1 MKKNKELRKAET
13 DKKNNPFG
21 KNDAKDAKKD
31 AKAEQNAPKAD
42 KTPNRQQREQN
53 GQQMEQNGQQ
63 MESQPKP
70 REQRKQT
77 EPNQQQRNQQQ
88 TEQRRQPKEQ
98 PSREQRMEQREQPNE
113 QRQPNEEQK
122 NGEYRPERYK
132 PKEQTEQPQQSA
144 PTEPHFTP
152 DKVSEV
158 LQILHEYKDGKTS
171 VDMKATENQEWW
183 RLRHWN
189 VIQGKT
195 EAGKAKVDVGS
206 AWAVNSILNK
216 HADLMDS
223 FPKANVLAREADDE
237 EEAQIL
243 SKILPAIEE
252 HTDAEQVYNTAGYD
266 FLIDGTAITS
276 VLWDPMAHDG
286 MGDIKKT
293 NVDIHNV
300 FWQPGIEDI
309 QQSKYFFDV
318 SVADVNDVKLQYPE
332 IADKIGGGKQGF
344 ITEYIHDDNINHQ
357 NDIEIINC
365 YYKKLEMRPVLINID
380 HQTVARH
387 LVPREILHMAI
398 IIGDQCVFCSED
410 YPEYQDG
417 FYKHGKYPYVF
428 RRCFPVKDSP
438 CGFSYLD
445 IMKYPQRD
453 IDKLDQA
460 IIKNTMMK
468 AKPRWWVKKNADI
481 NKEAFAD
488 WDEEIVEVG
497 SGDLG
502 SAVQQMDVDTIPS
515 IVETHLEAK
524 IDELKEISGNRD
536 FSQGSTASGVTA
548 ASAIAALQEAGS
560 KLSRDIN
567 KAMYRGSREE
577 YYLEIE
583 LIRQFYTEPRTFRVD
598 DGTGRYEYMDYSNV
612 NIAPQDIT
620 TPEGT
625 RHKKSIFDL
634 EVSAE
639 KQSPFSRASQNE
651 TAKEL
656 YQMGLFAP
664 DNATPALVCLD
675 MMEFEG
681 KEKIKQQIQQNDTFM
696 QQFQQMQQL
705 IIQLSP
711 EAAVQMGLIDPNQ
724 IMMAQNANNGV
735 TRVSE
740 EESAEDRAA
749 KKTTNTDRLDRA
761 REKARSAS
769 EVK

>member
-1 MKKNKELRKAET
+1 MRKNKELRKAET
-13 DKKNNPFG
+13 DKKNNQFG
-21 KNDAKDAKKD
+21 QKEQRNQQTAQNDR
-31 AKAEQNAPKAD
+31 KAEQ
-42 KTPNRQQREQN
+42 TPNRQPREQN
-53 GQQMEQNGQQ
+53 RQQ
-63 MESQPKP
+63 MESQPK
-70 REQRKQT
+70 QRQQT
-77 EPNQQQRNQQQ
+77 EPNRQQKEQTNREQQ
-88 TEQRRQPKEQ
+88 T
-98 PSREQRMEQREQPNE
+98 E
-113 QRQPNEEQK
+113 QRQPNEQREQQ
-122 NGEYRPERYK
+122 NGEYRPERYR

-158 LQILHEYKDGKTS
+158 LQILHEYKDGKTT

-195 EAGKAKVDVGS
+195 EAGKAKIEVGS

-216 HADLMDS
+216 HADFMDS

-318 SVADVNDVKLQYPE
+318 SVADVNDVKLQYPD
-332 IADKIGGGKQGF
+332 IADRIGGGKQGF

-380 HQTVARH
+380 PQTVAQH

-398 IIGDQCVFCSED
+398 IIDDQCVFCSED
-410 YPEYQDG
+410 NPEYQDG

-428 RRCFPVKDSP
+428 RKCFPVKDSP
-438 CGFSYLD
+438 CGFGYLD

-460 IIKNTMMK
+460 IMKNTMMK

-488 WDEEIVEVG
+488 WNEEIVEVG

-502 SAVQQMDVDTIPS
+502 SAVQQMDVDTLPA

-583 LIRQFYTEPRTFRVD
+583 LIRQFYTEPRTFRID

-664 DNATPALVCLD
+664 DNATSALVCLD

-711 EAAVQMGLIDPNQ
+711 EAAVQMGLVDPNQ
-724 IMMAQNANNGV
+724 VMMAQNANNGALG
-735 TRVSE
+735 VSE
-740 EESAEDRAA
+740 EGSAEDRAA

-761 REKARSAS
+761 RETARSAS

>member
-1 MKKNKELRKAET
+1 MKKNKELRTAEI
-13 DKKNNPFG
+13 DKKNNQFG
-21 KNDAKDAKKD
+21 QKDAKDAKKD
-31 AKAEQNAPKAD
+31 AKVEQ
-42 KTPNRQQREQN
+42 TQNR
-53 GQQMEQNGQQ
+53 QQMEQNGQQ
-63 MESQPKP
+63 RESQPKP

-77 EPNQQQRNQQQ
+77 EPRRQQMNPQQ
-88 TEQRRQPKEQ
+88 TEPRRQQKEQ
-98 PSREQRMEQREQPNE
+98 PSREQQRG
-113 QRQPNEEQK
+113 QRQPNEQ

-158 LQILHEYKDGKTS
+158 LQILREYKDGKTT

-266 FLIDGTAITS
+266 FLIDGTAITA

-380 HQTVARH
+380 PQTVARH

-410 YPEYQDG
+410 SPEYQDG

-428 RRCFPVKDSP
+428 RKCFPVKDSP

-583 LIRQFYTEPRTFRVD
+583 LIRQFYTEPRTFRID

-620 TPEGT
+620 TPEGI

-705 IIQLSP
+705 VIQLSP

-724 IMMAQNANNGV
+724 IMMAKNANNGS
-735 TRVSE
+735 TGVSE
-740 EESAEDRAA
+740 EGSAEDRAA

>member
-13 DKKNNPFG
+13 DKKNNQFG
-21 KNDAKDAKKD
+21 QKEQKNQQTAP
-31 AKAEQNAPKAD
+31 NAPKAEQ
-42 KTPNRQQREQN
+42 TPNRPQSGQSRQQR
-53 GQQMEQNGQQ
+53 
-63 MESQPKP
+63 ESQPKP
-70 REQRKQT
+70 REDR
-77 EPNQQQRNQQQ
+77 QQ
-88 TEQRRQPKEQ
+88 TEQNRQQ
-98 PSREQRMEQREQPNE
+98 REQTNREQKTEPNRQPNE
-113 QRQPNEEQK
+113 QREQQ

-132 PKEQTEQPQQSA
+132 PKEQTEQTEPQQSA

-158 LQILHEYKDGKTS
+158 LQILHEYKDGKTT

-195 EAGKAKVDVGS
+195 EAGKAKVEVGS

-216 HADLMDS
+216 HADFMDS

-318 SVADVNDVKLQYPE
+318 SVADVNDVKLQYPD
-332 IADKIGGGKQGF
+332 IADRIGGGKQGF

-380 HQTVARH
+380 PQTVAQH

-410 YPEYQDG
+410 NPEYQDG

-428 RRCFPVKDSP
+428 RKCFPVKDSP
-438 CGFSYLD
+438 CGFGYLD

-460 IIKNTMMK
+460 IMKNTMMK
-468 AKPRWWVKKNADI
+468 AKPRWWAKKNADI

-488 WDEEIVEVG
+488 WNEEIVEVG

-502 SAVQQMDVDTIPS
+502 SAVQQMGVDTLPA

-598 DGTGRYEYMDYSNV
+598 DGSGRYEYMDYSSV

-664 DNATPALVCLD
+664 DNATSALVCLD

-711 EAAVQMGLIDPNQ
+711 EAAVQMGLVDPNQ
-724 IMMAQNANNGV
+724 VMMAQNENNGA
-735 TRVSE
+735 TGVSDE
-740 EESAEDRAA
+740 GSAEDRAA

-761 REKARSAS
+761 RETARSAS

>member
-21 KNDAKDAKKD
+21 QKDAKRDAKAEKNAKKD
-31 AKAEQNAPKAD
+31 AKAEQNAPKAEQ
-42 KTPNRQQREQN
+42 TPNRQQKEQN
-53 GQQMEQNGQQ
+53 GQQR
-63 MESQPKP
+63 ESQPKP
-70 REQRKQT
+70 REQRQQT
-77 EPNQQQRNQQQ
+77 EP
-88 TEQRRQPKEQ
+88 RRQPKEQ
-98 PSREQRMEQREQPNE
+98 PNGEQQRE
-113 QRQPNEEQK
+113 QRQPNEQREQQT
-122 NGEYRPERYK
+122 GEYRPERYK

-158 LQILHEYKDGKTS
+158 LQILHEYKDGKTT

-195 EAGKAKVDVGS
+195 EAGKANVEVGS

-216 HADLMDS
+216 HADFMDS

-318 SVADVNDVKLQYPE
+318 SVADVNDVKLQYPD
-332 IADKIGGGKQGF
+332 IADRIGGGKQGF

-380 HQTVARH
+380 PQTVAQH

-410 YPEYQDG
+410 NPEYQDG

-428 RRCFPVKDSP
+428 RKCFPVKDSP
-438 CGFSYLD
+438 CGFGYLD

-460 IIKNTMMK
+460 IMKNTMMK

-488 WDEEIVEVG
+488 WNEEIVEVG

-502 SAVQQMDVDTIPS
+502 SAVQQMDVDTLPA

-583 LIRQFYTEPRTFRVD
+583 LIRQFYTEPRTFRID
-598 DGTGRYEYMDYSNV
+598 DGSGRYEYMDYSNV

-664 DNATPALVCLD
+664 DNATSALVCLD

-711 EAAVQMGLIDPNQ
+711 EAAVQMGLVDPNQ
-724 IMMAQNANNGV
+724 VMMAQNANNGA
-735 TRVSE
+735 TGVSE
-740 EESAEDRAA
+740 EGTAEDRAA

>member
-1 MKKNKELRKAET
+1 MKKNKEMRTAET
-13 DKKNNPFG
+13 DKKNNQFG
-21 KNDAKDAKKD
+21 QKDAKDAKRD
-31 AKAEQNAPKAD
+31 AKVERNAPKAEQ
-42 KTPNRQQREQN
+42 TPNR
-53 GQQMEQNGQQ
+53 QQ

-70 REQRKQT
+70 QEQKKQT
-77 EPNQQQRNQQQ
+77 EPNRNQQQ

-98 PSREQRMEQREQPNE
+98 PNREQQTEPREQQRE
-113 QRQPNEEQK
+113 QRQPNEEQQS
-122 NGEYRPERYK
+122 GEYRPERYK

-171 VDMKATENQEWW
+171 VDIKATENQEWW

-223 FPKANVLAREADDE
+223 YPKANVLAREADDE

-266 FLIDGTAITS
+266 FLIDGTAITA

-332 IADKIGGGKQGF
+332 IADKIVGGKQGF

-380 HQTVARH
+380 PQTVAKH
-387 LVPREILHMAI
+387 LVPREILHMTI

-502 SAVQQMDVDTIPS
+502 SAVQQMDVDTIPA
-515 IVETHLEAK
+515 IVESHLEAK

-583 LIRQFYTEPRTFRVD
+583 LIRQFYTEPRTFRID

-724 IMMAQNANNGV
+724 IMMAQNANNGD

-740 EESAEDRAA
+740 EGSAEDRAA

>member
-13 DKKNNPFG
+13 DKKNNQFG
-21 KNDAKDAKKD
+21 QKEQKNQQTAQNDR
-31 AKAEQNAPKAD
+31 KAEQNAPKAEQ
-42 KTPNRQQREQN
+42 TPNRQQRE
-53 GQQMEQNGQQ
+53 
-63 MESQPKP
+63 SQP
-70 REQRKQT
+70 REKRQQT
-77 EPNQQQRNQQQ
+77 EPNREQQ
-88 TEQRRQPKEQ
+88 TEQ
-98 PSREQRMEQREQPNE
+98 SRQPNE
-113 QRQPNEEQK
+113 QREQQ
-122 NGEYRPERYK
+122 NGEYRPERYRPK
-132 PKEQTEQPQQSA
+132 ENKEQTEPQQSA

-158 LQILHEYKDGKTS
+158 LQILHEYKDGKTT

-195 EAGKAKVDVGS
+195 EAGKAKVEVGS

-216 HADLMDS
+216 HADFMDS

-266 FLIDGTAITS
+266 FLIDGTAITA

-318 SVADVNDVKLQYPE
+318 SVADVNDVKLQYPD
-332 IADKIGGGKQGF
+332 IADRIGGGKQGF

-380 HQTVARH
+380 PQTVAQH

-410 YPEYQDG
+410 NPEYQDG

-428 RRCFPVKDSP
+428 RKCFPVKDSP
-438 CGFSYLD
+438 CGFGYLD

-460 IIKNTMMK
+460 IMKNTMMK

-488 WDEEIVEVG
+488 WNEEIVEVG

-502 SAVQQMDVDTIPS
+502 SAVQQMDVDTLPA

-583 LIRQFYTEPRTFRVD
+583 LIRQFYTEPRTFRID

-664 DNATPALVCLD
+664 DNATSALVCLD

-696 QQFQQMQQL
+696 QQFQNMQQL

-711 EAAVQMGLIDPNQ
+711 EAAVQMGLVDPNQ
-724 IMMAQNANNGV
+724 VMMAQSANNGD
-735 TRVSE
+735 TGVSE
-740 EESAEDRAA
+740 EGTAEDRAA
-749 KKTTNTDRLDRA
+749 KKTTNTDRLDIA

>member
-13 DKKNNPFG
+13 DKKNNQFG
-21 KNDAKDAKKD
+21 QKEQKNQQTAQNDR
-31 AKAEQNAPKAD
+31 KAEQNAPKAEQ
-42 KTPNRQQREQN
+42 TPNRQQREQSR
-53 GQQMEQNGQQ
+53 QQRD
-63 MESQPKP
+63 SQPKP
-70 REQRKQT
+70 REDRQQT
-77 EPNQQQRNQQQ
+77 EPNRQQ
-88 TEQRRQPKEQ
+88 KEQ
-98 PSREQRMEQREQPNE
+98 PNREQQRE
-113 QRQPNEEQK
+113 QRQPNEQREQQ

-158 LQILHEYKDGKTS
+158 LQILHEYKDGKTT

-195 EAGKAKVDVGS
+195 EAGKAKVEVGS

-216 HADLMDS
+216 HADFMDS

-266 FLIDGTAITS
+266 FLIDGTAITA

-318 SVADVNDVKLQYPE
+318 SVADVNDVKLQYPD
-332 IADKIGGGKQGF
+332 IAEKIGGGKQGF

-380 HQTVARH
+380 PQTVAQH

-410 YPEYQDG
+410 NPEYQDG

-428 RRCFPVKDSP
+428 RKCFPVKDSP
-438 CGFSYLD
+438 CGFGYLD

-460 IIKNTMMK
+460 IMKNTMMK

-488 WDEEIVEVG
+488 WNEEIVEVG

-502 SAVQQMDVDTIPS
+502 SAVQQMDVDTLPA

-524 IDELKEISGNRD
+524 IDELKEVSGNRD

-583 LIRQFYTEPRTFRVD
+583 LIRQFYTEPRTFRID
-598 DGTGRYEYMDYSNV
+598 DGSGRYEYMDYSNV

-656 YQMGLFAP
+656 YQMGMFSP

-675 MMEFEG
+675 MMEFDG

-711 EAAVQMGLIDPNQ
+711 EAAVQMGLVDPNQ
-724 IMMAQNANNGV
+724 VMMAQNANNGA
-735 TRVSE
+735 TGVSE
-740 EESAEDRAA
+740 EGSAEDRAA

-761 REKARSAS
+761 RETARSAS

>member
-13 DKKNNPFG
+13 DKKNNQFG
-21 KNDAKDAKKD
+21 QKDAKMDEKAEKDAKKD
-31 AKAEQNAPKAD
+31 AKAEQKNQQTEQNDRKAE
-42 KTPNRQQREQN
+42 KTPNRQQRE
-53 GQQMEQNGQQ
+53 
-63 MESQPKP
+63 SQP
-70 REQRKQT
+70 REQRQQT
-77 EPNQQQRNQQQ
+77 EPSRQQ
-88 TEQRRQPKEQ
+88 KEQ
-98 PSREQRMEQREQPNE
+98 PNGEQQRE
-113 QRQPNEEQK
+113 QRQPNEQREQQT
-122 NGEYRPERYK
+122 GEYRPERYK

-158 LQILHEYKDGKTS
+158 LQILHEYKDGKTT

-195 EAGKAKVDVGS
+195 EAGKAKVEVGS

-216 HADLMDS
+216 HADFMDS

-318 SVADVNDVKLQYPE
+318 SVADVNDVKLQYPD
-332 IADKIGGGKQGF
+332 IADRIGGGKQGF

-380 HQTVARH
+380 PQTVAQH

-398 IIGDQCVFCSED
+398 IIGNQCVFCSED
-410 YPEYQDG
+410 NPEYQDG

-428 RRCFPVKDSP
+428 RKCFPVKDSP
-438 CGFSYLD
+438 CGFGYLD

-460 IIKNTMMK
+460 IMKNTMMK

-481 NKEAFAD
+481 NKDAFAD
-488 WDEEIVEVG
+488 WNEEIVEVG

-502 SAVQQMDVDTIPS
+502 SAVQQMDVDTLPA

-583 LIRQFYTEPRTFRVD
+583 LIRQFYTEPRTFRID
-598 DGTGRYEYMDYSNV
+598 DGSGRYEYMDYSNV

-664 DNATPALVCLD
+664 DNATSALVCLD

-711 EAAVQMGLIDPNQ
+711 EAAVQMGLVDPNQ
-724 IMMAQNANNGV
+724 VMMAQNANNGA
-735 TRVSE
+735 TGVSE
-740 EESAEDRAA
+740 EGTAEDRAA

-761 REKARSAS
+761 RETARSAS

>member
-13 DKKNNPFG
+13 DKKNNQFG
-21 KNDAKDAKKD
+21 QKEKKNQQTAQNDR
-31 AKAEQNAPKAD
+31 KAEQNAPKAEQ
-42 KTPNRQQREQN
+42 TPNRQQREPN
-53 GQQMEQNGQQ
+53 RQQREPNRQQ
-63 MESQPKP
+63 RESQPKP
-70 REQRKQT
+70 RENRQQT
-77 EPNQQQRNQQQ
+77 EP
-88 TEQRRQPKEQ
+88 RRQPKEQ
-98 PSREQRMEQREQPNE
+98 TNGEQQRE
-113 QRQPNEEQK
+113 QRQPNEQREQQ
-122 NGEYRPERYK
+122 NGEYRPEQYK
-132 PKEQTEQPQQSA
+132 PKQQSEPTEQPK

-158 LQILHEYKDGKTS
+158 LQILHEYKDGKTT

-195 EAGKAKVDVGS
+195 EAGKAKVEVGS

-216 HADLMDS
+216 HADFMDS

-266 FLIDGTAITS
+266 FLIDGTAITA

-318 SVADVNDVKLQYPE
+318 SVADVNDVKLQYPD
-332 IADKIGGGKQGF
+332 IADRIGGGKQGF

-380 HQTVARH
+380 PQTVARH

-410 YPEYQDG
+410 NPEYQDG

-428 RRCFPVKDSP
+428 RKCFPVKDSP
-438 CGFSYLD
+438 CGFGYLD

-460 IIKNTMMK
+460 IMKNTMMK

-488 WDEEIVEVG
+488 WNEEIVEVG

-502 SAVQQMDVDTIPS
+502 SAVQQMDVDTLPA

-583 LIRQFYTEPRTFRVD
+583 LIRQFYTEPRTFRID
-598 DGTGRYEYMDYSNV
+598 DGSGRYEYMDYSNV

-664 DNATPALVCLD
+664 DNATSALVCLD

-711 EAAVQMGLIDPNQ
+711 EAAVQMGLVDPNQ
-724 IMMAQNANNGV
+724 VMMAQNANNGA
-735 TRVSE
+735 TGVSE
-740 EESAEDRAA
+740 EGSAEDRAA

-761 REKARSAS
+761 RETARSAS

>member
-21 KNDAKDAKKD
+21 QKDAKDAKKD
-31 AKAEQNAPKAD
+31 AKAEQKNQQTEQNDRKAEQ
-42 KTPNRQQREQN
+42 TPNRQQR
-53 GQQMEQNGQQ
+53 G
-63 MESQPKP
+63 SQPKP
-70 REQRKQT
+70 RGQRQQT
-77 EPNQQQRNQQQ
+77 EPNRQQ
-88 TEQRRQPKEQ
+88 KEQ
-98 PSREQRMEQREQPNE
+98 PNIEQQRE
-113 QRQPNEEQK
+113 QRQPNEQREQQT
-122 NGEYRPERYK
+122 GEYRPERYK
-132 PKEQTEQPQQSA
+132 PKEQKEQPQQSA

-158 LQILHEYKDGKTS
+158 LQILHEYKDGKTT

-195 EAGKAKVDVGS
+195 EAGKAKVEVGS

-216 HADLMDS
+216 HADFMDS

-318 SVADVNDVKLQYPE
+318 SVADVNDVKLQYPD
-332 IADKIGGGKQGF
+332 IADRIGGGKQGF

-380 HQTVARH
+380 PQTVAQH

-410 YPEYQDG
+410 NPEYQDG

-428 RRCFPVKDSP
+428 RKCFPVKDSP
-438 CGFSYLD
+438 CGFGYLD

-460 IIKNTMMK
+460 IMKNTMMK

-488 WDEEIVEVG
+488 WNEEIVEVG

-502 SAVQQMDVDTIPS
+502 SAVQQMDVDTLPA

-583 LIRQFYTEPRTFRVD
+583 LIRQFYTEPRTFRID
-598 DGTGRYEYMDYSNV
+598 DGSGRYEYMDYSNV

-664 DNATPALVCLD
+664 DNATSALVCLD

-681 KEKIKQQIQQNDTFM
+681 KEKIKQQIQQNDIFM
-696 QQFQQMQQL
+696 QQFQNMQQL

-711 EAAVQMGLIDPNQ
+711 EAAVQMGLVDPNQ
-724 IMMAQNANNGV
+724 VMMAQNANNGA
-735 TRVSE
+735 TGVSE
-740 EESAEDRAA
+740 EGSAEDRAA

>member
-13 DKKNNPFG
+13 NKKNNQFG
-21 KNDAKDAKKD
+21 QKDAKDAKKD
-31 AKAEQNAPKAD
+31 AKAEQSAPKAER
-42 KTPNRQQREQN
+42 TPNRQQREQN
-53 GQQMEQNGQQ
+53 GQQRD
-63 MESQPKP
+63 SQPKP
-70 REQRKQT
+70 REDRQQT
-77 EPNQQQRNQQQ
+77 EPNREQQ
-88 TEQRRQPKEQ
+88 TEPNR
-98 PSREQRMEQREQPNE
+98 QPNE
-113 QRQPNEEQK
+113 QREQQ
-122 NGEYRPERYK
+122 NGEYRPERYR
-132 PKEQTEQPQQSA
+132 PKEQTEQTEPQQSA

-158 LQILHEYKDGKTS
+158 LQILHEYKDGKTT

-195 EAGKAKVDVGS
+195 EAGKAKVEVGS

-216 HADLMDS
+216 HADFMDS

-318 SVADVNDVKLQYPE
+318 SVADVNDVKLQYPD
-332 IADKIGGGKQGF
+332 IADRIGGGKQGF

-380 HQTVARH
+380 PQTVAQH

-410 YPEYQDG
+410 NPEYQDG

-428 RRCFPVKDSP
+428 RKCFPVKDSP
-438 CGFSYLD
+438 CGFGYLD

-460 IIKNTMMK
+460 IMKNTMMK
-468 AKPRWWVKKNADI
+468 AKPRWWVKKAADI
-481 NKEAFAD
+481 DKEAFAD
-488 WDEEIVEVG
+488 WNEEIVEVG

-502 SAVQQMDVDTIPS
+502 SAVQQMDVDTLPA

-583 LIRQFYTEPRTFRVD
+583 LIRQFYTEPRTFRID
-598 DGTGRYEYMDYSNV
+598 DGSGRYEYMDYSNV

-664 DNATPALVCLD
+664 DNATSALVCLD

-711 EAAVQMGLIDPNQ
+711 EAAVQMVVDPNQ
-724 IMMAQNANNGV
+724 VMMAQNANNGA
-735 TRVSE
+735 TGVSE
-740 EESAEDRAA
+740 EGTAEDRAA

-761 REKARSAS
+761 RETARSAS

>member
-13 DKKNNPFG
+13 DKKNNQFG
-21 KNDAKDAKKD
+21 QKDAKKDAKAEKDAKKD
-31 AKAEQNAPKAD
+31 AKAEQSAPKAEQ
-42 KTPNRQQREQN
+42 TPNRQQR
-53 GQQMEQNGQQ
+53 GQQR
-63 MESQPKP
+63 ESQPKP
-70 REQRKQT
+70 REGR
-77 EPNQQQRNQQQ
+77 QQ
-88 TEQRRQPKEQ
+88 TEQNRQQKEQ
-98 PSREQRMEQREQPNE
+98 PNREQQRE
-113 QRQPNEEQK
+113 QRQPNEQREQQS
-122 NGEYRPERYK
+122 GEYRPERYR

-158 LQILHEYKDGKTS
+158 LQILHEYKDGKTT

-195 EAGKAKVDVGS
+195 EAGKAKVEVGS

-216 HADLMDS
+216 HADFMDS

-318 SVADVNDVKLQYPE
+318 SVADVNDVKLQYPD
-332 IADKIGGGKQGF
+332 IADRIGGGKQGF

-365 YYKKLEMRPVLINID
+365 YYKKLEMRPVIINID
-380 HQTVARH
+380 PQTVAQH

-410 YPEYQDG
+410 NPEYQDG

-428 RRCFPVKDSP
+428 RKCFPVKDSP
-438 CGFSYLD
+438 CGFGYLD

-460 IIKNTMMK
+460 IMKNTMMK

-488 WDEEIVEVG
+488 WNEEIVEVG

-502 SAVQQMDVDTIPS
+502 SAVQQMDVDTLPA

-583 LIRQFYTEPRTFRVD
+583 LIRQFYTEPRTFRID

-664 DNATPALVCLD
+664 DNATSALVCLD

-681 KEKIKQQIQQNDTFM
+681 KEKIKQQIQRNDTFM

-705 IIQLSP
+705 VIQLSP
-711 EAAVQMGLIDPNQ
+711 EAAVQMGLVDPNQ
-724 IMMAQNANNGV
+724 VMMAQNANNGA
-735 TRVSE
+735 TGVSE
-740 EESAEDRAA
+740 EGSAEDRAA
-749 KKTTNTDRLDRA
+749 KKTTNSDRLDRA
-761 REKARSAS
+761 RETARSAS

>member
-13 DKKNNPFG
+13 AKKNNPFG
-21 KNDAKDAKKD
+21 QKDAKMDEKAEKDAKKD
-31 AKAEQNAPKAD
+31 AKAEQKNQQTEQNDRKAE
-42 KTPNRQQREQN
+42 KTPNRQQREQSR
-53 GQQMEQNGQQ
+53 QQRD
-63 MESQPKP
+63 SQPKP
-70 REQRKQT
+70 REDRQQT
-77 EPNQQQRNQQQ
+77 EPNRQQSEQTNREQQR
-88 TEQRRQPKEQ
+88 
-98 PSREQRMEQREQPNE
+98 E
-113 QRQPNEEQK
+113 QRQPNEQREQQT
-122 NGEYRPERYK
+122 GEYLPERYK
-132 PKEQTEQPQQSA
+132 PKEQTEQPQHSA

-158 LQILHEYKDGKTS
+158 LQILHEYKDGKTT

-195 EAGKAKVDVGS
+195 EAGKAKVEVGS

-216 HADLMDS
+216 HADFMDS

-266 FLIDGTAITS
+266 FLIDGTAITA

-318 SVADVNDVKLQYPE
+318 SVADVNDVKLQYPD
-332 IADKIGGGKQGF
+332 IADRIGGGKQGF

-380 HQTVARH
+380 PQTVAQH

-410 YPEYQDG
+410 NPEYQDG

-428 RRCFPVKDSP
+428 RKCFPVKDSP
-438 CGFSYLD
+438 CGFGYLD

-460 IIKNTMMK
+460 IMKNTMMK

-488 WDEEIVEVG
+488 WNEEIVEVG

-502 SAVQQMDVDTIPS
+502 SAVQQMDVDTLPA

-583 LIRQFYTEPRTFRVD
+583 LIRQFYTEPRTFRID
-598 DGTGRYEYMDYSNV
+598 DGSGRYEYMDYSNV

-664 DNATPALVCLD
+664 DNATSALVCLD

-711 EAAVQMGLIDPNQ
+711 EAAVQMGLVDPNQ
-724 IMMAQNANNGV
+724 VMMAQNANNGA
-735 TRVSE
+735 TGVSE
-740 EESAEDRAA
+740 EGTAEDRAA

>member
-13 DKKNNPFG
+13 DKKNNQFG
-21 KNDAKDAKKD
+21 QKDAKRDAKVERDAKKD
-31 AKAEQNAPKAD
+31 AKAEQNAPKAEQ
-42 KTPNRQQREQN
+42 TPNRQQKEQN
-53 GQQMEQNGQQ
+53 GQQR
-63 MESQPKP
+63 ESQPKQ
-70 REQRKQT
+70 REQRQQT
-77 EPNQQQRNQQQ
+77 EP
-88 TEQRRQPKEQ
+88 RRQPKEQ
-98 PSREQRMEQREQPNE
+98 TNGEQQRE
-113 QRQPNEEQK
+113 QRQPNEQREQQ

-158 LQILHEYKDGKTS
+158 LQILHEYKDGKTT

-195 EAGKAKVDVGS
+195 EAGKAKVEVGS

-216 HADLMDS
+216 HADFMDS

-318 SVADVNDVKLQYPE
+318 SVADVNDVKLQYPD
-332 IADKIGGGKQGF
+332 IADRIGGGKQGF

-380 HQTVARH
+380 PQTVAQH

-410 YPEYQDG
+410 NPEYQDG

-428 RRCFPVKDSP
+428 RKCFPVKDSP
-438 CGFSYLD
+438 CGFGYLD

-460 IIKNTMMK
+460 IMKNTMMK

-488 WDEEIVEVG
+488 WNEEIVEVG

-502 SAVQQMDVDTIPS
+502 SAVQQMDVDTLPA

-598 DGTGRYEYMDYSNV
+598 DGSGRYEYMDYSNV

-664 DNATPALVCLD
+664 DNATSALVCLD

-711 EAAVQMGLIDPNQ
+711 EAAVQMGLVDPNQ
-724 IMMAQNANNGV
+724 VMMAQNANNGA
-735 TRVSE
+735 TGVSE
-740 EESAEDRAA
+740 EGTAEDRAA

>member
-13 DKKNNPFG
+13 DKKNNQFG
-21 KNDAKDAKKD
+21 QKDAKDAKKD
-31 AKAEQNAPKAD
+31 AKAEQKNQQTAQNDRKAEQSAPKAEQ
-42 KTPNRQQREQN
+42 TPNRQQREQN
-53 GQQMEQNGQQ
+53 GQQ
-63 MESQPKP
+63 
-70 REQRKQT
+70 R
-77 EPNQQQRNQQQ
+77 
-88 TEQRRQPKEQ
+88 
-98 PSREQRMEQREQPNE
+98 E
-113 QRQPNEEQK
+113 QRQPNEQKEQQ
-122 NGEYRPERYK
+122 NGEYRPERYR
-132 PKEQTEQPQQSA
+132 PKEQTEQTEPQQSA
-144 PTEPHFTP
+144 PTEPHFTS

-158 LQILHEYKDGKTS
+158 LQILHEYKDGKTT

-195 EAGKAKVDVGS
+195 EAGKAKVEVGS

-216 HADLMDS
+216 HADFMDS

-318 SVADVNDVKLQYPE
+318 SVADVNDVKLQYPD
-332 IADKIGGGKQGF
+332 IADRIGGGKQGF

-380 HQTVARH
+380 PQTVAQH

-410 YPEYQDG
+410 NPEYQDG

-428 RRCFPVKDSP
+428 RKCFPVKDSP
-438 CGFSYLD
+438 CGFGYLD

-460 IIKNTMMK
+460 IMKNTMMK

-488 WDEEIVEVG
+488 WNEEIVEVG

-502 SAVQQMDVDTIPS
+502 SAVQQMDVDTLPA

-583 LIRQFYTEPRTFRVD
+583 LIRQFYTEPRTFRID
-598 DGTGRYEYMDYSNV
+598 DGSGRYEYMDYSNV

-664 DNATPALVCLD
+664 DNATSALVCLD

-711 EAAVQMGLIDPNQ
+711 EAAVQMGLVDPNQ
-724 IMMAQNANNGV
+724 VMMAQNANNGD
-735 TRVSE
+735 TGVSE
-740 EESAEDRAA
+740 EGTAEDRAA

-761 REKARSAS
+761 RETARSAS

>member
-13 DKKNNPFG
+13 DNKNNQFG
-21 KNDAKDAKKD
+21 QKDAKKDAKAEKDAKKD
-31 AKAEQNAPKAD
+31 AKAEQDAPKVEQ
-42 KTPNRQQREQN
+42 TPNRQQRESQPKEQR
-53 GQQMEQNGQQ
+53 QQR
-63 MESQPKP
+63 ESQPK
-70 REQRKQT
+70 EQRQQT
-77 EPNQQQRNQQQ
+77 EPN
-88 TEQRRQPKEQ
+88 RQPKEQ
-98 PSREQRMEQREQPNE
+98 TNREQQRE
-113 QRQPNEEQK
+113 QRQPNEQREQP

-132 PKEQTEQPQQSA
+132 PKEQTEQPQQST

-158 LQILHEYKDGKTS
+158 LQILHEYKDGKTT

-195 EAGKAKVDVGS
+195 EAGKAKVEVGS

-216 HADLMDS
+216 HADFMDS

-318 SVADVNDVKLQYPE
+318 SVADVNDVKLQYPD
-332 IADKIGGGKQGF
+332 IADRIGGGKQGF

-380 HQTVARH
+380 PQTVAQH

-410 YPEYQDG
+410 NPEYQDG

-428 RRCFPVKDSP
+428 RKCFPVKDSP
-438 CGFSYLD
+438 CGFGYLD

-460 IIKNTMMK
+460 IMKNTMMK

-488 WDEEIVEVG
+488 WNEEIVEVG

-502 SAVQQMDVDTIPS
+502 SAVQQMDVDTLPA

-583 LIRQFYTEPRTFRVD
+583 LIRQFYTEPRTFRID
-598 DGTGRYEYMDYSNV
+598 DGSGRYEYMDYSNV

-664 DNATPALVCLD
+664 DNATSALVCLD

-711 EAAVQMGLIDPNQ
+711 EAAVQMGLVDPNQ
-724 IMMAQNANNGV
+724 VMMAQNANNGA
-735 TRVSE
+735 TGASE
-740 EESAEDRAA
+740 EGTAEDRAA

-761 REKARSAS
+761 RETARSAS

>member
-13 DKKNNPFG
+13 DKKNNQFG
-21 KNDAKDAKKD
+21 QKDAKDAKKD
-31 AKAEQNAPKAD
+31 AKAEQNATKAEQ
-42 KTPNRQQREQN
+42 TPNRQQRD
-53 GQQMEQNGQQ
+53 
-63 MESQPKP
+63 SQPKP
-70 REQRKQT
+70 REQRQQREQQT
-77 EPNQQQRNQQQ
+77 VEQNQQKPQQQ
-88 TEQRRQPKEQ
+88 TEQNRQ
-98 PSREQRMEQREQPNE
+98 QREQQKQPTEPNKK
-113 QRQPNEEQK
+113 QQNG
-122 NGEYRPERYK
+122 GEYRPEQYK
-132 PKEQTEQPQQSA
+132 PKQQTDQPNQPE

-158 LQILHEYKDGKTS
+158 LQILHEYKDGKTT

-195 EAGKAKVDVGS
+195 EAGKAKVEVGS

-216 HADLMDS
+216 HADFMDS

-266 FLIDGTAITS
+266 FLIDGTAITA

-318 SVADVNDVKLQYPE
+318 SVADVNDVKLQYPD
-332 IADKIGGGKQGF
+332 IAEKIGGGKQGF

-365 YYKKLEMRPVLINID
+365 YYKKLEMRPVIINID
-380 HQTVARH
+380 PQTVATH
-387 LVPREILHMAI
+387 LTPREILHMAI

-410 YPEYQDG
+410 NPEYQDG

-428 RRCFPVKDSP
+428 RKCFPVKDSP
-438 CGFSYLD
+438 CGFGYLD

-460 IIKNTMMK
+460 IMKNTMMK

-488 WDEEIVEVG
+488 WNEEIVEVG

-502 SAVQQMDVDTIPS
+502 SAVQQMDVDTLPA

-583 LIRQFYTEPRTFRVD
+583 LIRQFYTEPRTFRID

-664 DNATPALVCLD
+664 DNATSALVCLD

-711 EAAVQMGLIDPNQ
+711 EAAVQMGLVDPNQ
-724 IMMAQNANNGV
+724 LMMAQNANNGV
-735 TRVSE
+735 LGVSE
-740 EESAEDRAA
+740 EGTAEDRAA

-761 REKARSAS
+761 RETARKAS

>member
-21 KNDAKDAKKD
+21 QKDAKRDAKAEKNAKKD
-31 AKAEQNAPKAD
+31 AKAEQNAPKAEQ
-42 KTPNRQQREQN
+42 TPNRQQKEQN
-53 GQQMEQNGQQ
+53 GQQR
-63 MESQPKP
+63 ESQPKP
-70 REQRKQT
+70 REQRQQT
-77 EPNQQQRNQQQ
+77 EP
-88 TEQRRQPKEQ
+88 RRQPKEQ
-98 PSREQRMEQREQPNE
+98 PNGEQQRE
-113 QRQPNEEQK
+113 QRQPNEQREQQ
-122 NGEYRPERYK
+122 NGEYRPERYRPK
-132 PKEQTEQPQQSA
+132 ENKEQTEQQQSA

-158 LQILHEYKDGKTS
+158 LQILHEYKDGKTT

-195 EAGKAKVDVGS
+195 EAGKAKVEVGS

-216 HADLMDS
+216 HADFMDS

-318 SVADVNDVKLQYPE
+318 SVADVNDVKLQYPD
-332 IADKIGGGKQGF
+332 IADRIGGGKQGF

-380 HQTVARH
+380 HQTVAQH

-410 YPEYQDG
+410 NPEYQDG

-428 RRCFPVKDSP
+428 RKCFPVKDSP
-438 CGFSYLD
+438 CGFGYLD

-460 IIKNTMMK
+460 IMKNTMMK

-488 WDEEIVEVG
+488 WNEEIVEVG

-502 SAVQQMDVDTIPS
+502 SAVQQMDVDTLPA

-583 LIRQFYTEPRTFRVD
+583 LIRQFYTEPRTFRID
-598 DGTGRYEYMDYSNV
+598 DGSGRYEYMDYSNV

-664 DNATPALVCLD
+664 DNATSALVCLD

-711 EAAVQMGLIDPNQ
+711 EAAVQMGLVDPNQ
-724 IMMAQNANNGV
+724 VMMAQNANNG
-735 TRVSE
+735 TTGVSE
-740 EESAEDRAA
+740 EGTAEDRAA

-761 REKARSAS
+761 RETARSAS

>member
-13 DKKNNPFG
+13 DKKNNQFG
-21 KNDAKDAKKD
+21 QKDAKDAKKD
-31 AKAEQNAPKAD
+31 AKAEQNAPKAEQ
-42 KTPNRQQREQN
+42 TPNRQQREQN
-53 GQQMEQNGQQ
+53 RQQR
-63 MESQPKP
+63 ESQPKP
-70 REQRKQT
+70 REQRQQTEPRRQPKKQTNGEQQT
-77 EPNQQQRNQQQ
+77 EPNR
-88 TEQRRQPKEQ
+88 
-98 PSREQRMEQREQPNE
+98 QPNE
-113 QRQPNEEQK
+113 QREQQ
-122 NGEYRPERYK
+122 NGEYRPERYRPK
-132 PKEQTEQPQQSA
+132 ENKEQTEQQQSA

-158 LQILHEYKDGKTS
+158 LQILHEYKDGKTT

-195 EAGKAKVDVGS
+195 EAGKAKVEVGS

-216 HADLMDS
+216 HADFMDS

-318 SVADVNDVKLQYPE
+318 SVADVNDVKLQYPD
-332 IADKIGGGKQGF
+332 IADRIGGGKQGF

-380 HQTVARH
+380 PQTVAQH

-410 YPEYQDG
+410 NPEYQDG

-428 RRCFPVKDSP
+428 RKCFPVKDSP
-438 CGFSYLD
+438 CGFGYLD

-460 IIKNTMMK
+460 IMKNTMMK

-488 WDEEIVEVG
+488 WNEEIVEVG

-502 SAVQQMDVDTIPS
+502 SAVQQMDVDTLPA

-583 LIRQFYTEPRTFRVD
+583 LIRQFYTEPRTFRID

-664 DNATPALVCLD
+664 DNATSALVCLD

-711 EAAVQMGLIDPNQ
+711 EAAVQMGLVDPNQ
-724 IMMAQNANNGV
+724 VMMAQSANNG
-735 TRVSE
+735 TTGVSE
-740 EESAEDRAA
+740 EGSAEDRAA

>member
-13 DKKNNPFG
+13 EKKNNRFG
-21 KNDAKDAKKD
+21 QKDAKKD
-31 AKAEQNAPKAD
+31 AKAEQNGPKAEQ
-42 KTPNRQQREQN
+42 TPNRQQRE
-53 GQQMEQNGQQ
+53 
-63 MESQPKP
+63 SQPKL
-70 REQRKQT
+70 REQRQQKEQQQKEQQQREQQQT
-77 EPNQQQRNQQQ
+77 EPNR
-88 TEQRRQPKEQ
+88 
-98 PSREQRMEQREQPNE
+98 QPNE
-113 QRQPNEEQK
+113 QREQQ
-122 NGEYRPERYK
+122 NGGEYRPEQYK
-132 PKEQTEQPQQSA
+132 PKQEEQPTEPPK
-144 PTEPHFTP
+144 PTKPHFTP

-158 LQILHEYKDGKTS
+158 LQILHEYKDGKTT

-195 EAGKAKVDVGS
+195 EAGKAKVEVGS

-216 HADLMDS
+216 HADFMDS

-252 HTDAEQVYNTAGYD
+252 HTAAEQVYNTAGYD
-266 FLIDGTAITS
+266 FLIDGTAITA

-318 SVADVNDVKLQYPE
+318 SVADVNDVKLQYPD
-332 IADKIGGGKQGF
+332 IAEKIGGGKQGF

-380 HQTVARH
+380 PQTVAKH

-410 YPEYQDG
+410 NPEYQDG

-428 RRCFPVKDSP
+428 RKCFPVKDSP
-438 CGFSYLD
+438 CGFGYLD

-460 IIKNTMMK
+460 IMKNTMMK

-488 WDEEIVEVG
+488 WNEEIVEVG

-502 SAVQQMDVDTIPS
+502 SAVQQMDVDTLPA

-583 LIRQFYTEPRTFRVD
+583 LIRQFYTEPRTFRID
-598 DGTGRYEYMDYSNV
+598 DGSGRYEYMDYSNV

-664 DNATPALVCLD
+664 DNATSALVCLD

-711 EAAVQMGLIDPNQ
+711 EAAVQMGLVDPNQ
-724 IMMAQNANNGV
+724 VMMAQNANNGA
-735 TRVSE
+735 TGVSE
-740 EESAEDRAA
+740 EGSAEDRAA

-761 REKARSAS
+761 RETARSAS

>member
-13 DKKNNPFG
+13 DKKNNQFG
-21 KNDAKDAKKD
+21 QKDAKKD
-31 AKAEQNAPKAD
+31 AKDAKDTKKDAKAEQKNQQTAQNDRKAEQ
-42 KTPNRQQREQN
+42 TPNRQQREQN
-53 GQQMEQNGQQ
+53 GQQR
-63 MESQPKP
+63 ESQP
-70 REQRKQT
+70 REQRQQT
-77 EPNQQQRNQQQ
+77 EPNREQQTEPNREQQ
-88 TEQRRQPKEQ
+88 TEQ
-98 PSREQRMEQREQPNE
+98 SRQPNE
-113 QRQPNEEQK
+113 QMEQQ

-132 PKEQTEQPQQSA
+132 PKEQTEPQQSA

-158 LQILHEYKDGKTS
+158 LQILHEYKDGKTT

-195 EAGKAKVDVGS
+195 EAGKAKVEVGS

-216 HADLMDS
+216 HADFMDS

-318 SVADVNDVKLQYPE
+318 SVADVNDVKLQYPD
-332 IADKIGGGKQGF
+332 IADRIGGGKQGF

-380 HQTVARH
+380 PQTVAQH

-410 YPEYQDG
+410 NPEYQDG

-428 RRCFPVKDSP
+428 RKCFPVKDSP
-438 CGFSYLD
+438 CGFGYLD

-460 IIKNTMMK
+460 IMKNTMMK

-488 WDEEIVEVG
+488 WNEEIVEVG

-502 SAVQQMDVDTIPS
+502 SAVQQMDVDTLPA

-583 LIRQFYTEPRTFRVD
+583 LIRQFYTEPRTFRID
-598 DGTGRYEYMDYSNV
+598 DGSGRYEYMDYSNV

-664 DNATPALVCLD
+664 DNATSALVCLD

-711 EAAVQMGLIDPNQ
+711 EAAVQMGLVDPNQ
-724 IMMAQNANNGV
+724 LMMAQNANNGA
-735 TRVSE
+735 TGVSE
-740 EESAEDRAA
+740 EGTAEDRAA

-761 REKARSAS
+761 RETARSAS

>member
-1 MKKNKELRKAET
+1 MKKNKEAET
-13 DKKNNPFG
+13 DNKNNQFG
-21 KNDAKDAKKD
+21 QKDAKDAKRDAKAKKD
-31 AKAEQNAPKAD
+31 ARAEQNAPKAEQ
-42 KTPNRQQREQN
+42 TPNRQQMERN
-53 GQQMEQNGQQ
+53 GQQSGSKQ
-63 MESQPKP
+63 KP

-77 EPNQQQRNQQQ
+77 EPNRQRMNTQQ
-88 TEQRRQPKEQ
+88 TETRRQQKEQ
-98 PSREQRMEQREQPNE
+98 PNREQQMEPRQPNE
-113 QRQPNEEQK
+113 QI
-122 NGEYRPERYK
+122 GEYRPERYK
-132 PKEQTEQPQQSA
+132 QKEQTEQPQQSA

-158 LQILHEYKDGKTS
+158 LQVLREYKDGKTS

-195 EAGKAKVDVGS
+195 EAGKAKVEVGS

-266 FLIDGTAITS
+266 FLIDGTAITA

-380 HQTVARH
+380 PQTVAKH

-410 YPEYQDG
+410 SPEYQDG

-620 TPEGT
+620 TPEGI

-664 DNATPALVCLD
+664 DNATSALVCLD

-724 IMMAQNANNGV
+724 IMMAQNANNGA

-740 EESAEDRAA
+740 EGSAEDRAA

>member
-13 DKKNNPFG
+13 DKKNNQFG
-21 KNDAKDAKKD
+21 QKDAKDAKKD
-31 AKAEQNAPKAD
+31 AKAEQNAPKAEQ
-42 KTPNRQQREQN
+42 TPNRQQREQN
-53 GQQMEQNGQQ
+53 GQQR
-63 MESQPKP
+63 ESQPKP
-70 REQRKQT
+70 REQRQQT
-77 EPNQQQRNQQQ
+77 EP
-88 TEQRRQPKEQ
+88 RRQPKEQ
-98 PSREQRMEQREQPNE
+98 PNGEQQRE
-113 QRQPNEEQK
+113 QRQPNEQREQQT
-122 NGEYRPERYK
+122 GEYRPERYK

-158 LQILHEYKDGKTS
+158 LQILHEYKDGKTT

-195 EAGKAKVDVGS
+195 EAGKAKVEVGS

-216 HADLMDS
+216 HADFMDS

-318 SVADVNDVKLQYPE
+318 SVADVNDVKLQYPD
-332 IADKIGGGKQGF
+332 IADRIGGGKQGF

-380 HQTVARH
+380 PQTVAQH

-410 YPEYQDG
+410 NPEYQDG

-428 RRCFPVKDSP
+428 RKCFPVKDSP
-438 CGFSYLD
+438 CGFGYLD

-460 IIKNTMMK
+460 IMKNTMMK

-488 WDEEIVEVG
+488 WNEEIVEVG

-502 SAVQQMDVDTIPS
+502 SAVQQMDVDTLPA

-583 LIRQFYTEPRTFRVD
+583 LIRQFYTEPRTFRID

-664 DNATPALVCLD
+664 DNATSALVCLD

-711 EAAVQMGLIDPNQ
+711 EAAVQMGLVDPNQ
-724 IMMAQNANNGV
+724 VMMAQSANNGATGV
-735 TRVSE
+735 PE
-740 EESAEDRAA
+740 EWTAEDRAA

-761 REKARSAS
+761 RETARSAS

>member
-13 DKKNNPFG
+13 DKKNNQFG
-21 KNDAKDAKKD
+21 QKDAKDAKRD
-31 AKAEQNAPKAD
+31 AKAGQKNRQTAQNDPKAEQNAHKAEQ
-42 KTPNRQQREQN
+42 TPNRQQREQN
-53 GQQMEQNGQQ
+53 RQQR
-63 MESQPKP
+63 ESQPKP
-70 REQRKQT
+70 REDRQQT
-77 EPNQQQRNQQQ
+77 EPNRQQKEQTNREQQ
-88 TEQRRQPKEQ
+88 TEQNR
-98 PSREQRMEQREQPNE
+98 QPNE
-113 QRQPNEEQK
+113 QREQQ

-158 LQILHEYKDGKTS
+158 LQILHEYKDGKTT

-195 EAGKAKVDVGS
+195 EAGKAKVEVGS

-216 HADLMDS
+216 HADFMDS

-266 FLIDGTAITS
+266 FLIDGTAITA

-318 SVADVNDVKLQYPE
+318 SVADVNDVKLQYPD
-332 IADKIGGGKQGF
+332 IAEKIGGGKQGF

-380 HQTVARH
+380 PQTVAQH

-410 YPEYQDG
+410 NPEYQDG

-428 RRCFPVKDSP
+428 RKCFPVKDSP
-438 CGFSYLD
+438 CGFGYLD

-460 IIKNTMMK
+460 IMKNTMMK

-488 WDEEIVEVG
+488 WNEEIVEVG

-502 SAVQQMDVDTIPS
+502 SAVQQMDVDTLPA

-583 LIRQFYTEPRTFRVD
+583 LIRQFYTEPRTFRID
-598 DGTGRYEYMDYSNV
+598 DGSGRYEYMDYSNV

-664 DNATPALVCLD
+664 DNATSALVCLD

-711 EAAVQMGLIDPNQ
+711 EAAVQMGLVDPNQ
-724 IMMAQNANNGV
+724 VMMAQNANNGA
-735 TRVSE
+735 TGASE
-740 EESAEDRAA
+740 EGSAEDRAA

-761 REKARSAS
+761 RETARSAS

>member
-13 DKKNNPFG
+13 DKQNNQFG
-21 KNDAKDAKKD
+21 QKDAKDAKKD
-31 AKAEQNAPKAD
+31 AKAEQNAPKAEQ
-42 KTPNRQQREQN
+42 TPNRQQKEQSR
-53 GQQMEQNGQQ
+53 QQR
-63 MESQPKP
+63 ESQPKP
-70 REQRKQT
+70 REDR
-77 EPNQQQRNQQQ
+77 QQ
-88 TEQRRQPKEQ
+88 TEQNRQQKEQ
-98 PSREQRMEQREQPNE
+98 PNREQQTE
-113 QRQPNEEQK
+113 QRQPNEQREQQ

-158 LQILHEYKDGKTS
+158 LQILHEYKDGKTT

-195 EAGKAKVDVGS
+195 EAGKAKVEVGS

-216 HADLMDS
+216 HADFMDS

-252 HTDAEQVYNTAGYD
+252 HTDAEQVYNAAGYD

-318 SVADVNDVKLQYPE
+318 SVADVNDVKLQYPD
-332 IADKIGGGKQGF
+332 IADRIGGGKQGF

-380 HQTVARH
+380 PQTVAQH

-410 YPEYQDG
+410 NPEYQDG

-428 RRCFPVKDSP
+428 RKCFPVKDSP
-438 CGFSYLD
+438 CGFGYLD

-460 IIKNTMMK
+460 IMKNTMMK

-488 WDEEIVEVG
+488 WNEEIVEVG

-502 SAVQQMDVDTIPS
+502 SAVQQMDVDTLPA

-583 LIRQFYTEPRTFRVD
+583 LIRQFYTEPRTFRID
-598 DGTGRYEYMDYSNV
+598 DGSGRYEYMDYSNV

-664 DNATPALVCLD
+664 DNATSALVCLD

-711 EAAVQMGLIDPNQ
+711 EAAVQMGLVDPNQ
-724 IMMAQNANNGV
+724 VMMAQNANNGV
-735 TRVSE
+735 LGVSE
-740 EESAEDRAA
+740 EGSAEDRAA
-749 KKTTNTDRLDRA
+749 KKTTNTDRLERA
-761 REKARSAS
+761 RETARSAS

>member
-21 KNDAKDAKKD
+21 QKDAKDAKKD
-31 AKAEQNAPKAD
+31 AKAEQNAPKAEQ
-42 KTPNRQQREQN
+42 TPNGQQREQN
-53 GQQMEQNGQQ
+53 GQQR
-63 MESQPKP
+63 ESQPKP
-70 REQRKQT
+70 REQRQQT
-77 EPNQQQRNQQQ
+77 EP
-88 TEQRRQPKEQ
+88 RRQPKEQ
-98 PSREQRMEQREQPNE
+98 TNGEQQRE
-113 QRQPNEEQK
+113 QRQPNEQREQQ

-132 PKEQTEQPQQSA
+132 PKEQTEPQQSA

-158 LQILHEYKDGKTS
+158 LQILHEYKDGKTT

-195 EAGKAKVDVGS
+195 EAGKAKVEVGS

-216 HADLMDS
+216 HADFMDS

-318 SVADVNDVKLQYPE
+318 SVADVNDVKLQYPD
-332 IADKIGGGKQGF
+332 IADRIGGGKQGF

-380 HQTVARH
+380 PQTVAQH

-410 YPEYQDG
+410 NPEYQDG

-428 RRCFPVKDSP
+428 RKCFPVKDSP
-438 CGFSYLD
+438 CGFGYLD
-445 IMKYPQRD
+445 IMKHPQRD

-460 IIKNTMMK
+460 IMKNTMMK
-468 AKPRWWVKKNADI
+468 AKPRWWVKKAADI
-481 NKEAFAD
+481 DKDAFAD
-488 WDEEIVEVG
+488 WNEEIVEVG

-502 SAVQQMDVDTIPS
+502 SAVQQMDVDTLPA

-583 LIRQFYTEPRTFRVD
+583 LIRQFYTEPRTFRID
-598 DGTGRYEYMDYSNV
+598 DGSGRYEYMDYSNV

-664 DNATPALVCLD
+664 DNATSALVCLD

-681 KEKIKQQIQQNDTFM
+681 KEKIKQQIQQNDIFM
-696 QQFQQMQQL
+696 QQFQNMQQL

-711 EAAVQMGLIDPNQ
+711 ETAVQMGLVDPNQ
-724 IMMAQNANNGV
+724 VMMAQNANNGASG
-735 TRVSE
+735 VSE
-740 EESAEDRAA
+740 EGSAEDRAA

-761 REKARSAS
+761 RETARSAS

>member
-13 DKKNNPFG
+13 DKKNNQFG
-21 KNDAKDAKKD
+21 QKDAKDAKKD
-31 AKAEQNAPKAD
+31 AKAEQNAPKAE
-42 KTPNRQQREQN
+42 KTPNRQQR
-53 GQQMEQNGQQ
+53 
-63 MESQPKP
+63 ESQPKP
-70 REQRKQT
+70 REQRQQRAEQNQQKPPQQT
-77 EPNQQQRNQQQ
+77 EPNEPNRQQR
-88 TEQRRQPKEQ
+88 EQNRQ
-98 PSREQRMEQREQPNE
+98 SNEQREQQNG
-113 QRQPNEEQK
+113 
-122 NGEYRPERYK
+122 GEYRPERYQ
-132 PKEQTEQPQQSA
+132 PKQQSEQTEPQQST

-158 LQILHEYKDGKTS
+158 LQILHEYKDGKTT

-195 EAGKAKVDVGS
+195 EAGKAKVEVGS

-216 HADLMDS
+216 HADFMDS

-266 FLIDGTAITS
+266 FLIDGTAITA

-318 SVADVNDVKLQYPE
+318 SVADVNDVKLQYPD
-332 IADKIGGGKQGF
+332 IAEKIGGGKQGF

-380 HQTVARH
+380 PQTVAQH

-410 YPEYQDG
+410 NPEYQDG

-428 RRCFPVKDSP
+428 RKCFPVKDSP
-438 CGFSYLD
+438 CGFGYLD

-460 IIKNTMMK
+460 IMKNTMMK

-488 WDEEIVEVG
+488 WNEEIVEVG

-502 SAVQQMDVDTIPS
+502 SAVQQMDVDTLPA

-583 LIRQFYTEPRTFRVD
+583 LIRQFYTEPRTFRID
-598 DGTGRYEYMDYSNV
+598 DGSGRYEYMDYSNV

-711 EAAVQMGLIDPNQ
+711 EAAVQMGLVDPNQ
-724 IMMAQNANNGV
+724 VMMAQNANNGA
-735 TRVSE
+735 TGVSE
-740 EESAEDRAA
+740 EGSAEDRAA

-761 REKARSAS
+761 RETARSAS

>member
-13 DKKNNPFG
+13 DKKNNQFG
-21 KNDAKDAKKD
+21 QKDAKDAKKD
-31 AKAEQNAPKAD
+31 AKAEQNAPKSEQ
-42 KTPNRQQREQN
+42 TPNRQQREQN
-53 GQQMEQNGQQ
+53 GQQR
-63 MESQPKP
+63 ESQP
-70 REQRKQT
+70 REQRQQT
-77 EPNQQQRNQQQ
+77 EP
-88 TEQRRQPKEQ
+88 RRQPKEQ
-98 PSREQRMEQREQPNE
+98 TNGEQQRE
-113 QRQPNEEQK
+113 QRQPNEQREQQ
-122 NGEYRPERYK
+122 NGEYRPERYRPK
-132 PKEQTEQPQQSA
+132 ENKEQTEPQQSA

-158 LQILHEYKDGKTS
+158 LQILHEYKDGKTT

-195 EAGKAKVDVGS
+195 EAGKAKVEVGS

-216 HADLMDS
+216 HADFMDS

-318 SVADVNDVKLQYPE
+318 SVADVNDVKLQYPD
-332 IADKIGGGKQGF
+332 IADRIGGGKQGF

-380 HQTVARH
+380 PQTVAQH

-410 YPEYQDG
+410 NPEYQDG

-428 RRCFPVKDSP
+428 RKCFPVKDSP
-438 CGFSYLD
+438 CGFGYLD

-460 IIKNTMMK
+460 IMKNTMMK

-488 WDEEIVEVG
+488 WNEEIVEVG

-502 SAVQQMDVDTIPS
+502 SAVQQMDVDTLPA

-583 LIRQFYTEPRTFRVD
+583 LIRQFYTEPRTFRID
-598 DGTGRYEYMDYSNV
+598 DGSGRYEYMDYSNV

-664 DNATPALVCLD
+664 DNATSALVCLD

-711 EAAVQMGLIDPNQ
+711 EAAVQMGLVDPNQ
-724 IMMAQNANNGV
+724 VMMAQNANNGA
-735 TRVSE
+735 TGVSE
-740 EESAEDRAA
+740 EGTAEDRAA

-761 REKARSAS
+761 RETARSAS

>member
-13 DKKNNPFG
+13 DKKNNQFG
-21 KNDAKDAKKD
+21 QKDAKDAKKD
-31 AKAEQNAPKAD
+31 AKAEQKNQQTEQNDRKAEQ
-42 KTPNRQQREQN
+42 TPNRQQR
-53 GQQMEQNGQQ
+53 
-63 MESQPKP
+63 ESQPKP
-70 REQRKQT
+70 REQRQQT
-77 EPNQQQRNQQQ
+77 EP
-88 TEQRRQPKEQ
+88 RRQPKEQ
-98 PSREQRMEQREQPNE
+98 PNREQQTEPNRQPNE
-113 QRQPNEEQK
+113 QREQQ
-122 NGEYRPERYK
+122 NGEYRPERYR

-144 PTEPHFTP
+144 PTEPHFTH

-158 LQILHEYKDGKTS
+158 LQILHEYKDGKTT

-195 EAGKAKVDVGS
+195 EAGKAKVEVGS

-216 HADLMDS
+216 HADFMDS

-266 FLIDGTAITS
+266 FLIDGTAITA

-318 SVADVNDVKLQYPE
+318 SVADVNDVKLQYPD
-332 IADKIGGGKQGF
+332 IAEKIGGGRQGF

-380 HQTVARH
+380 PQTVAQH

-410 YPEYQDG
+410 NPEYQDG

-428 RRCFPVKDSP
+428 RKCFPVKDSP
-438 CGFSYLD
+438 CGFGYLD

-460 IIKNTMMK
+460 IMKNTMMK

-488 WDEEIVEVG
+488 WNEEIVEVG

-502 SAVQQMDVDTIPS
+502 SAVQQMDVDTLPA

-583 LIRQFYTEPRTFRVD
+583 LIRQFYTEPRTFRID
-598 DGTGRYEYMDYSNV
+598 DGSGRYEYMDYSNV

-664 DNATPALVCLD
+664 DNATSALVCLD

-711 EAAVQMGLIDPNQ
+711 EAAVQMGLVDPNQ
-724 IMMAQNANNGV
+724 VMMAQNANNGA
-735 TRVSE
+735 TGVSE
-740 EESAEDRAA
+740 EGTAEDRAA

>member
-1 MKKNKELRKAET
+1 MKNNKELRKAET
-13 DKKNNPFG
+13 EKKNNQFG
-21 KNDAKDAKKD
+21 QKDAKDAKKD
-31 AKAEQNAPKAD
+31 AKAEQNASKAEQ
-42 KTPNRQQREQN
+42 TPN
-53 GQQMEQNGQQ
+53 GQQR
-63 MESQPKP
+63 ESQPKP
-70 REQRKQT
+70 REQRQQREQQT
-77 EPNQQQRNQQQ
+77 AEQNQQKPPQQ
-88 TEQRRQPKEQ
+88 TEQNRQ
-98 PSREQRMEQREQPNE
+98 QREQQKQPTEPNKE
-113 QRQPNEEQK
+113 QQNG
-122 NGEYRPERYK
+122 GEYRPEQYK
-132 PKEQTEQPQQSA
+132 PKQQSEPTEQPK

-158 LQILHEYKDGKTS
+158 LQILHEYKDGKTT

-195 EAGKAKVDVGS
+195 EAGKAKVEVGS

-216 HADLMDS
+216 HADFMDS

-252 HTDAEQVYNTAGYD
+252 HTNAEQVYNTAGYD
-266 FLIDGTAITS
+266 FLIDGTAITA

-318 SVADVNDVKLQYPE
+318 SVADVNDVKLQYPD
-332 IADKIGGGKQGF
+332 IAEKIGGGKQGF

-365 YYKKLEMRPVLINID
+365 YYKKLEMRPVIINID
-380 HQTVARH
+380 PQTVATH
-387 LVPREILHMAI
+387 LTPREILHMAI

-410 YPEYQDG
+410 NPEYQDG

-428 RRCFPVKDSP
+428 RKCFPVKDSP
-438 CGFSYLD
+438 CGFGYLD

-460 IIKNTMMK
+460 IMKNTMMK

-488 WDEEIVEVG
+488 WNEEIVEVG

-502 SAVQQMDVDTIPS
+502 SAVQQMDVDTLPA

-583 LIRQFYTEPRTFRVD
+583 LIRQFYTEPRTFRID

-664 DNATPALVCLD
+664 DNATSALVCLD

-711 EAAVQMGLIDPNQ
+711 EAAVQMGLVDPNQ
-724 IMMAQNANNGV
+724 LMMAQNANNGALG
-735 TRVSE
+735 VSDE
-740 EESAEDRAA
+740 GTAEDRAA

-761 REKARSAS
+761 RETARKAS

>member
-13 DKKNNPFG
+13 DKKNNQFG
-21 KNDAKDAKKD
+21 QKDAKDAKKD
-31 AKAEQNAPKAD
+31 AKAEQNAPKAEQ
-42 KTPNRQQREQN
+42 TPN
-53 GQQMEQNGQQ
+53 GQQR
-63 MESQPKP
+63 ESQPKP
-70 REQRKQT
+70 REQRQQRDPQQTDEQRQQT
-77 EPNQQQRNQQQ
+77 EPN
-88 TEQRRQPKEQ
+88 RQPKEQ
-98 PSREQRMEQREQPNE
+98 NE
-113 QRQPNEEQK
+113 QQNG
-122 NGEYRPERYK
+122 GEYRPEQYK
-132 PKEQTEQPQQSA
+132 PKQQTEQTEPPK

-158 LQILHEYKDGKTS
+158 LQILHEYKDGKTT

-195 EAGKAKVDVGS
+195 EAGKAKVEVGS

-216 HADLMDS
+216 HADFMDS

-252 HTDAEQVYNTAGYD
+252 HTNAEQVYNTAGYD
-266 FLIDGTAITS
+266 FLIDGTAITA

-318 SVADVNDVKLQYPE
+318 SVADVNDVKLQYPD
-332 IADKIGGGKQGF
+332 IAEKIGGGKQGF

-365 YYKKLEMRPVLINID
+365 YYKKLEMRPVIINID
-380 HQTVARH
+380 PQTVATH
-387 LVPREILHMAI
+387 LTPREILHMAI

-410 YPEYQDG
+410 NPEYQDG

-428 RRCFPVKDSP
+428 RKCFPVKDSP
-438 CGFSYLD
+438 CGFGYLD

-460 IIKNTMMK
+460 IMKNTMMK

-488 WDEEIVEVG
+488 WNEEIVEVG

-502 SAVQQMDVDTIPS
+502 SAVQQMDVDTLPA

-583 LIRQFYTEPRTFRVD
+583 LIRQFYTEPRTFRID

-664 DNATPALVCLD
+664 DNATSALVCLD

-711 EAAVQMGLIDPNQ
+711 EAAVQMGLVDPNQ
-724 IMMAQNANNGV
+724 LMMAQNANNGALG
-735 TRVSE
+735 VSDE
-740 EESAEDRAA
+740 GTAEDRAA

-761 REKARSAS
+761 RETARKSS

>member
-1 MKKNKELRKAET
+1 MKKNKELRKAES
-13 DKKNNPFG
+13 DKKNNQFG
-21 KNDAKDAKKD
+21 QKDAKDAKKD
-31 AKAEQNAPKAD
+31 AKAEKDAPKAEQ
-42 KTPNRQQREQN
+42 TPNRQQKEQN
-53 GQQMEQNGQQ
+53 GQQR
-63 MESQPKP
+63 ESQPKP
-70 REQRKQT
+70 REQRQQT
-77 EPNQQQRNQQQ
+77 EP
-88 TEQRRQPKEQ
+88 RRQPKEQ
-98 PSREQRMEQREQPNE
+98 TNGEQQRE
-113 QRQPNEEQK
+113 QRQPNEQREQQ

-132 PKEQTEQPQQSA
+132 PKEQTEPQQSA

-158 LQILHEYKDGKTS
+158 LQILHEYKDGKTT

-195 EAGKAKVDVGS
+195 EAGKAKVEVGS

-216 HADLMDS
+216 HADFMDS

-266 FLIDGTAITS
+266 FLIDGTAITA

-318 SVADVNDVKLQYPE
+318 SVADVNDVKLQYPD
-332 IADKIGGGKQGF
+332 IADRIGGGKQGF

-380 HQTVARH
+380 PQTVAQH
-387 LVPREILHMAI
+387 LLPREILHMAI

-410 YPEYQDG
+410 NPEYQDG

-428 RRCFPVKDSP
+428 RKCFPVKDSP
-438 CGFSYLD
+438 CGFGYLD

-460 IIKNTMMK
+460 IMKNTMMK

-488 WDEEIVEVG
+488 WNEEIVEVG

-502 SAVQQMDVDTIPS
+502 SAVQQMDVDTLPA

-583 LIRQFYTEPRTFRVD
+583 LIRQFYTEPRTFRID
-598 DGTGRYEYMDYSNV
+598 DGSGRYEYMDYSNV

-656 YQMGLFAP
+656 YQMGMFSP

-711 EAAVQMGLIDPNQ
+711 EAAVQMGLVDPNQ
-724 IMMAQNANNGV
+724 VMMAQNANNGA
-735 TRVSE
+735 TGVSE
-740 EESAEDRAA
+740 EGTAEDRAA

-761 REKARSAS
+761 RETARSAS

>member
-13 DKKNNPFG
+13 EKKNNQFG
-21 KNDAKDAKKD
+21 QKDAKDAKKD
-31 AKAEQNAPKAD
+31 AKAEQNAPKAEQ
-42 KTPNRQQREQN
+42 TPNRQQR
-53 GQQMEQNGQQ
+53 
-63 MESQPKP
+63 ESQPKP
-70 REQRKQT
+70 REQRQQKAPQQK
-77 EPNQQQRNQQQ
+77 EPQQREPQQ
-88 TEQRRQPKEQ
+88 TAQNR
-98 PSREQRMEQREQPNE
+98 QPNE
-113 QRQPNEEQK
+113 QREQQ
-122 NGEYRPERYK
+122 NGGEYRPEQYK
-132 PKEQTEQPQQSA
+132 PKQQTDQPNQPE

-158 LQILHEYKDGKTS
+158 LQILHEYKDGKTT

-195 EAGKAKVDVGS
+195 EAGKAKVEVGS

-216 HADLMDS
+216 HADFMDS

-266 FLIDGTAITS
+266 FLIDGTAITA

-318 SVADVNDVKLQYPE
+318 SVADVNDVKLQYPD
-332 IADKIGGGKQGF
+332 IAEKIGGGKQGF

-365 YYKKLEMRPVLINID
+365 YYKKLEMRPVIINID
-380 HQTVARH
+380 PQTVATH
-387 LVPREILHMAI
+387 LTPREILHMAI

-410 YPEYQDG
+410 NPKYQDG

-428 RRCFPVKDSP
+428 RKCFPVKDSP
-438 CGFSYLD
+438 CGFGYLD

-460 IIKNTMMK
+460 IMKNTMMK

-488 WDEEIVEVG
+488 WNEEIVEVG

-502 SAVQQMDVDTIPS
+502 SAVQQMDVDTLPA

-583 LIRQFYTEPRTFRVD
+583 LIRQFYTEPRTFRID
-598 DGTGRYEYMDYSNV
+598 DGTGRYQYMDYSNV

-664 DNATPALVCLD
+664 DNATSALVCLD

-711 EAAVQMGLIDPNQ
+711 EAAVQMGLVDPNQ
-724 IMMAQNANNGV
+724 LMMAQNANNGALG
-735 TRVSE
+735 VSE
-740 EESAEDRAA
+740 EGSAEDRAA

-761 REKARSAS
+761 RETARKAS

>member
-13 DKKNNPFG
+13 DKKNNQLG
-21 KNDAKDAKKD
+21 QKEQKNQQTAQNDR
-31 AKAEQNAPKAD
+31 KAEQNAPKAEQ
-42 KTPNRQQREQN
+42 TPNRQQKEQN
-53 GQQMEQNGQQ
+53 GQQR
-63 MESQPKP
+63 ESQP
-70 REQRKQT
+70 REQ
-77 EPNQQQRNQQQ
+77 
-88 TEQRRQPKEQ
+88 RQPKEQ
-98 PSREQRMEQREQPNE
+98 TNREQQNEQSRQPNE
-113 QRQPNEEQK
+113 QREQQ
-122 NGEYRPERYK
+122 NGEYRPERYRPK
-132 PKEQTEQPQQSA
+132 ENKEQTEPQQSA
-144 PTEPHFTP
+144 PTEPHFTS

-158 LQILHEYKDGKTS
+158 LQILHEYKDGKTT

-195 EAGKAKVDVGS
+195 EAGKAKVEVGS

-216 HADLMDS
+216 HADFMDS

-243 SKILPAIEE
+243 SKILPAIEG

-266 FLIDGTAITS
+266 FLIDGTAITA

-318 SVADVNDVKLQYPE
+318 SVADVNDVKLQYPD
-332 IADKIGGGKQGF
+332 IAEKIGGGKQGF

-380 HQTVARH
+380 PQTVAKH

-410 YPEYQDG
+410 NPQYQDG

-428 RRCFPVKDSP
+428 RKCFPVKDSP
-438 CGFSYLD
+438 CGFGYLD

-460 IIKNTMMK
+460 IMKNTMMK

-488 WDEEIVEVG
+488 WNEEIVEVG

-502 SAVQQMDVDTIPS
+502 SAVQQMDVDTLPA

-583 LIRQFYTEPRTFRVD
+583 LIRQFYTEPRTFRID

-711 EAAVQMGLIDPNQ
+711 EAAVQMGLVDPNQ
-724 IMMAQNANNGV
+724 LMMAQNANNGV
-735 TRVSE
+735 LGVSE
-740 EESAEDRAA
+740 EGTTEDRAA
-749 KKTTNTDRLDRA
+749 KKTTNTDRLERA

>member
-21 KNDAKDAKKD
+21 QKDAKMDEKAEKDAKKD
-31 AKAEQNAPKAD
+31 AKAEQKNQQTEQNDRKAE
-42 KTPNRQQREQN
+42 KTPNRQQRE
-53 GQQMEQNGQQ
+53 
-63 MESQPKP
+63 SQP
-70 REQRKQT
+70 REQRQQT
-77 EPNQQQRNQQQ
+77 EPSRQQ
-88 TEQRRQPKEQ
+88 KEQ
-98 PSREQRMEQREQPNE
+98 PNGEQQRE
-113 QRQPNEEQK
+113 QRQPNEQREQQT
-122 NGEYRPERYK
+122 GEYRPERYK

-158 LQILHEYKDGKTS
+158 LQILHEYKDGKTT

-195 EAGKAKVDVGS
+195 EAGKAKVEVGS

-216 HADLMDS
+216 HADFMDS

-266 FLIDGTAITS
+266 FLIDGTAITA

-318 SVADVNDVKLQYPE
+318 SVADVNDVKLQYPD
-332 IADKIGGGKQGF
+332 IAEKIGGGKQGF

-380 HQTVARH
+380 PQTVAQH

-410 YPEYQDG
+410 NPEYQDG

-428 RRCFPVKDSP
+428 RKCFPVKDSP
-438 CGFSYLD
+438 CGFGYLD

-460 IIKNTMMK
+460 IMKNTMMK

-488 WDEEIVEVG
+488 WNEEIVEVG

-502 SAVQQMDVDTIPS
+502 SAVQQMDVDTLPA

-583 LIRQFYTEPRTFRVD
+583 LIRQFYTEPRTFRID
-598 DGTGRYEYMDYSNV
+598 DGSGRYEYMDYSNV

-664 DNATPALVCLD
+664 DNATSALVCLD

-711 EAAVQMGLIDPNQ
+711 EAAVQMGLVDPNQ
-724 IMMAQNANNGV
+724 VMMAQSANNGA
-735 TRVSE
+735 TGVSE
-740 EESAEDRAA
+740 EGSAEDRAA

>member
-13 DKKNNPFG
+13 DKKNNQFG
-21 KNDAKDAKKD
+21 QKDAKDAKKD
-31 AKAEQNAPKAD
+31 AKAEQNAPKAEQ
-42 KTPNRQQREQN
+42 TPNRQQREQSR
-53 GQQMEQNGQQ
+53 QQR
-63 MESQPKP
+63 ESQPKP
-70 REQRKQT
+70 REDR
-77 EPNQQQRNQQQ
+77 QQ
-88 TEQRRQPKEQ
+88 TEQNRQQKEQ
-98 PSREQRMEQREQPNE
+98 TNREQQTEQNRQPNE
-113 QRQPNEEQK
+113 QREQQ

-158 LQILHEYKDGKTS
+158 LQILHEYKDGKTT

-195 EAGKAKVDVGS
+195 EAGKAKVEVGS

-216 HADLMDS
+216 HADFMDS

-266 FLIDGTAITS
+266 FLIDGTAITA

-318 SVADVNDVKLQYPE
+318 SVADVNDVKLQYPD
-332 IADKIGGGKQGF
+332 IAEKIGGGKQGF

-380 HQTVARH
+380 PQTVAQH

-410 YPEYQDG
+410 NPEYQDG

-428 RRCFPVKDSP
+428 RKCFPVKDSP
-438 CGFSYLD
+438 CGFGYLD

-460 IIKNTMMK
+460 IMKNTMMK

-488 WDEEIVEVG
+488 WNEEIVEVG

-502 SAVQQMDVDTIPS
+502 SAVQQMDVDTLPA

-583 LIRQFYTEPRTFRVD
+583 LIRQFYTEPRTFRID
-598 DGTGRYEYMDYSNV
+598 DGSGRYEYMDYSNV

-664 DNATPALVCLD
+664 DNATSALVCLD

-711 EAAVQMGLIDPNQ
+711 EAAVQMGLVDPNQ
-724 IMMAQNANNGV
+724 LMMAQNANNGA
-735 TRVSE
+735 TGVSE
-740 EESAEDRAA
+740 EGSAEDRAA

-761 REKARSAS
+761 RETARSAS

>member
-13 DKKNNPFG
+13 DKKNNQFG
-21 KNDAKDAKKD
+21 QKDAKRDAKAEKDAKKD
-31 AKAEQNAPKAD
+31 AKVEQNAPKAEQ
-42 KTPNRQQREQN
+42 TPNRQQR
-53 GQQMEQNGQQ
+53 
-63 MESQPKP
+63 ESQPKP
-70 REQRKQT
+70 REQRQQT
-77 EPNQQQRNQQQ
+77 EP
-88 TEQRRQPKEQ
+88 RRQPKEQ
-98 PSREQRMEQREQPNE
+98 TNGEQQRE
-113 QRQPNEEQK
+113 QRQPNEQREQQ

-158 LQILHEYKDGKTS
+158 LQILHEYKDGKTT

-195 EAGKAKVDVGS
+195 EAGKAKVEVGS

-216 HADLMDS
+216 HADFMDS

-266 FLIDGTAITS
+266 FLIDGTAITA

-318 SVADVNDVKLQYPE
+318 SVADVNDVKLQYPD
-332 IADKIGGGKQGF
+332 IADRIGGGKQGF

-380 HQTVARH
+380 PQTVAQH

-410 YPEYQDG
+410 NPEYQDG

-428 RRCFPVKDSP
+428 RKCFPVKDSP
-438 CGFSYLD
+438 CGFGYLD

-460 IIKNTMMK
+460 IMKNTMMK

-488 WDEEIVEVG
+488 WNEEIVEVG

-502 SAVQQMDVDTIPS
+502 SAVQQMDVDTLPA

-583 LIRQFYTEPRTFRVD
+583 LIRQFYTEPRTFRID

-664 DNATPALVCLD
+664 DNATSALVCLD

-711 EAAVQMGLIDPNQ
+711 EAAVQMGLVDPNQ
-724 IMMAQNANNGV
+724 VMMAQNANNGA
-735 TRVSE
+735 TGVSE
-740 EESAEDRAA
+740 EGTAEDRAA

-761 REKARSAS
+761 RETARSAS

>member
-1 MKKNKELRKAET
+1 MKKNKELRTAET

-21 KNDAKDAKKD
+21 QKDAKDAKRD
-31 AKAEQNAPKAD
+31 AKVEQKNQQTKQNDRKPEQ
-42 KTPNRQQREQN
+42 TPNRQQK
-53 GQQMEQNGQQ
+53 EQNGQQ

-70 REQRKQT
+70 REQRQRT
-77 EPNQQQRNQQQ
+77 EPK
-88 TEQRRQPKEQ
+88 RQPKEQ
-98 PSREQRMEQREQPNE
+98 PNREQQREQRQQ
-113 QRQPNEEQK
+113 NEEQQ
-122 NGEYRPERYK
+122 NGEYRPERYR
-132 PKEQTEQPQQSA
+132 PKEQTEPQQSA

-158 LQILHEYKDGKTS
+158 LQILHEYKDGKTT

-195 EAGKAKVDVGS
+195 EAGKANVEVGS

-380 HQTVARH
+380 PQTVAKH

-428 RRCFPVKDSP
+428 RKCFPVKDSP
-438 CGFSYLD
+438 CGFGYLD

-488 WDEEIVEVG
+488 WNEEIVEVG

-583 LIRQFYTEPRTFRVD
+583 LIRQFYTEPRTFRID

-620 TPEGT
+620 TPDGI

-711 EAAVQMGLIDPNQ
+711 EAAVQMGLVDPNQ
-724 IMMAQNANNGV
+724 IMMAQNANNGAPGA
-735 TRVSE
+735 SE
-740 EESAEDRAA
+740 EGTAEDRAA